1 MYKTVLLVLLFITRF
16 QPVSAQDFKENH
28 DHHFLV
34 LFADKG
40 LRYVGM
46 DSLPAHFTQAA
57 LERRGK
63 FGISFDSLDLP
74 VTKAYVSNISVEGVD
89 VRYTTRWLNGA
100 VITVSDPEV
109 ARRLKVKFFV
119 RKVVYIGST
128 KQRTNKSESSELKS
142 EKELKTYSPAGFS
155 GINYGVTEQQV
166 KMLKVDRWHKFGQL
180 GKGIKIAVFDAGF
193 YKYDRLPAL
202 KHLVDESRILGTYDL
217 VRFDGSVAEDDAHGM
232 HVLGCIA
239 GFEPG
244 TYVGSAPAADFFLF
258 RTEDS
263 HSETLL
269 EELNWIRAAEIAD
282 SLGVDI
288 INSSLGYT
296 TFDDM
301 VMDHTHAELDGV
313 TTYIA
318 RGAEFA
324 SSRGIL
330 VVSSAGNDGN
340 KFWRKLDTPA
350 DAESVLTIGAVNRNR
365 TRANF
370 SSVGPTSDGRLKPD
384 VSALGHQTSILST
397 YGGAYTGNGTSYSAP
412 IMAGMV
418 ACMMERYPNMPL
430 GELRDAIRFSAHQ
443 AMRPDTLI
451 GYGIPDAH
459 FIDLMFDTSDLSGI
473 SVIISGEPTAGIGS
487 FPVDVM
493 GSTKKEFY
501 ISTLERRVFLFIPYM
516 KIVDAQRFK
525 NKGLLHR
532 THWDLPK
539 HKRSRLSIR
548 IHENEKGARKKKYLL
563 REYSWTMKAQ

>member
-1 MYKTVLLVLLFITRF
+1 MNKTLLLALIIFLKI
-16 QPVSAQDFKENH
+16 QPTKAQDFKEDH

-46 DSLPAHFTQAA
+46 DSLPNHFTKEA
-57 LERRGK
+57 LERRER
-63 FGISFDSLDLP
+63 FDIPLDSFDLP
-74 VTKAYVSNISVEGVD
+74 VTKAYLSNISVEGVD
-89 VRYTTRWLNGA
+89 VRYPTRWLNGA
-100 VITVSDPEV
+100 VVTVKDPEI
-109 ARRLKVKFFV
+109 ARKLKVKFFV

-128 KQRTNKSESSELKS
+128 KEKEKKNKSSELKS
-142 EKELKTYSPAGFS
+142 DKELKAYSPAGFTE
-155 GINYGVTEQQV
+155 IDYGATEMQI

-180 GKGIKIAVFDAGF
+180 GTGVRIAVFDAGF

-202 KHLVDESRILGTYDL
+202 KHLSEESRILGTYDI
-217 VRFDGSVAEDDAHGM
+217 VKFDGTVAEDDAHGM

-244 TYVGSAPAADFFLF
+244 TYVGTAPASDYYLF

-269 EELNWIRAAEIAD
+269 EELNWIRAAEMAD

-296 TFDDM
+296 TFDDII
-301 VMDHTHAELDGV
+301 MDHTHAELDGV

-318 RGAEFA
+318 QGAEIA

-350 DAESVLTIGAVNRNR
+350 DAESVLTIGAVDRNG

-370 SSVGPTSDGRLKPD
+370 SSMGPTSDGRLKPD
-384 VSALGHQTSILST
+384 VSALGLQTSILST

-412 IMAGMV
+412 IMAGMM
-418 ACMMERYPNMPL
+418 ACMMERYPNL
-430 GELRDAIRFSAHQ
+430 SLVELRDAIRFSANQ

-459 FIDLMFDTSDLSGI
+459 YVDLMFDSSDLSGI
-473 SVIISGEPTAGIGS
+473 SVILSAEPS
-487 FPVDVM
+487 PNMEEFPIDVM
-493 GSTKKEFY
+493 GSTKKNFY
-501 ISTLERRVFLFIPYM
+501 VSTIERRLFIFIPYQ
-516 KIVDAQRFK
+516 KVIDSQPFK

-532 THWDLPK
+532 TYWDLPE
-539 HKRSRLSIR
+539 HKRSRLNIR
-548 IHENEKGARKKKYLL
+548 IHEGQNGVKKKKKLL
-563 REYSWTMKAQ
+563 HEYTWSQSE